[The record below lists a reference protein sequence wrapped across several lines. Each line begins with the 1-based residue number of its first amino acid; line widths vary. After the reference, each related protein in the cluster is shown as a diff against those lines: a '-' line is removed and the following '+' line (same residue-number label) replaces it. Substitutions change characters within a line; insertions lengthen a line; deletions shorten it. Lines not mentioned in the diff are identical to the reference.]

1 MPITL
6 RALLVVAISIA
17 VTLAVR
23 AVLRRF
29 LRPERVEAAQ
39 ETAGPVMEATAALY
53 GVLAAFIL
61 AGVWQRFDDTRGSL
75 ILEANAYSNLRQIAR
90 IFPPPINTE
99 VGSAIEEYRASAL
112 LELGLQA
119 RGQSGDDA
127 GEIIGRLW
135 LILARFEPA
144 TAGQSELQTRAL
156 DAVEEL
162 GDARRARLLAV
173 GRTPPTIL
181 WLILAGGAAAVLAL
195 AMISSVGGRISAV
208 YLALLTAVV
217 SLTLYSIFTLAYPV
231 RSGLLAETSR
241 HSEYLLTESR
251 EPDVGPDM
259 GRQPPIV
266 PDRR

>member
-1 MPITL
+1 MPVTL
-6 RALLVVAISIA
+6 RALLDVALSIA
-17 VTLAVR
+17 ATLAVR

-29 LRPERVEAAQ
+29 LRPEPVEAAQ
-39 ETAGPVMEATAALY
+39 TTAGPVMEATSGLF

-75 ILEANAYSNLRQIAR
+75 TLEFNAYANLRQIAR
-90 IFPPPINTE
+90 ILPQPINAE
-99 VGSAIEEYRASAL
+99 FGAALEAYQASARA
-112 LELGLQA
+112 ELGLQA
-119 RGQSGDDA
+119 EGQAGADA

-162 GDARRARLLAV
+162 GDARRARLLAMR
-173 GRTPPTIL
+173 RTPPTIL

-195 AMISSVGGRISAV
+195 ATISSVGGRLPAV
-208 YLALLTAVV
+208 YLALLAAVV

-231 RSGLLAETSR
+231 RSGLLAEASR
-241 HSEYLLTESR
+241 HGEYLLSRSPETAVETTEDGHS
-251 EPDVGPDM
+251 EF
-259 GRQPPIV
+259 V
-266 PDRR
+266 PARR